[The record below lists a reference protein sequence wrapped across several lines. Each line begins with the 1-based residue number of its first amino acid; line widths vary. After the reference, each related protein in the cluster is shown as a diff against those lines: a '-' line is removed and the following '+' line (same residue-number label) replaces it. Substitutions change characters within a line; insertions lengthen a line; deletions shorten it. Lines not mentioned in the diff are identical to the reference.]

1 MSQQP
6 LFSPATLTV
15 SDLNR
20 YLRQLLES
28 DPILQNLWIRG
39 EVSNFARPASGHI
52 YFTLKDASA
61 AIRCVMWRNSAM
73 RLAFPLRDGMA
84 VEVHGSLNVYE
95 MGGQVQLYIDAIR
108 PAGEGALYQKFLQLK
123 ARLEAEGL
131 FEQAR
136 KRPLPAFPRSIGIV
150 TSPTGAAL
158 QDMLNVLRRRYP
170 LASVV
175 VSPTP
180 VQGDEAPPAIVAALE
195 RLNRIAS
202 PEVIILARGGG
213 SLEDLWPFNDER
225 VARAIAASAAPV
237 VTGIGHETDF
247 TIADFTADLRAPTP
261 TAAAELVS
269 PNRADLKAGLDD
281 QTTRL
286 RQVFQGRLD
295 SMRWEIEASLNR
307 LHRFSP
313 SGLIRNNRQRL
324 DELERRSAK
333 AVDHNLSLRQARLE
347 GLRTRLASLNPQAI
361 LLRGYALITR
371 SGTGELVR
379 STLQAQP
386 GDELVVQ
393 VSDGTFL
400 TQVITRRRSKQAQP
414 QPKDD

>member
-1 MSQQP
+1 MNQQP
-6 LFSPATLTV
+6 LFQSTTLTV
-15 SDLNR
+15 SDLNH

-28 DPILQNLWIRG
+28 DLLLQNLWIRG

-61 AIRCVMWRNSAM
+61 AMRCVMWRNTAM
-73 RLAFPLRDGMA
+73 RLAFPMRDGMA

-95 MGGQVQLYIDAIR
+95 AGGQIQLYIDAVR
-108 PAGEGALYQKFLQLK
+108 PAGEGVLYQKFLQLK

-131 FEQAR
+131 FDQER
-136 KRPLPAFPRSIGIV
+136 KRPLPSFPRIIGIV

-175 VSPTP
+175 ISPTP
-180 VQGDEAPPAIVAALE
+180 VQGDEAPPAIVAGLE
-195 RLNRIAS
+195 RLNRIAH

-237 VTGIGHETDF
+237 VSGIGHETDF

-269 PNRADLKAGLDD
+269 PNRADLKIALDD
-281 QTTRL
+281 QTARL

-295 SMRWEIEASLNR
+295 GLRWEIQASSNR

-313 SGLIRNNRQRL
+313 ANLIRNNRQRL

-333 AVDHNLSLRQARLE
+333 AVDHSLRLRQARLE
-347 GLRTRLASLNPQAI
+347 GLRTRLSSLNPQAI

-379 STLQAQP
+379 SVVQAQP

-393 VSDGTFL
+393 VSDGSFL
-400 TQVITRRRSKQAQP
+400 TQVITSGPVPAQR
-414 QPKDD
+414 